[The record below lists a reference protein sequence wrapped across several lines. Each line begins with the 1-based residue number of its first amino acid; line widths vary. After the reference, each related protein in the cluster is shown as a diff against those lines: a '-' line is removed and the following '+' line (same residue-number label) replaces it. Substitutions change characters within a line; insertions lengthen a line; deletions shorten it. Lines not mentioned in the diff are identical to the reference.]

1 MIDTIKCFDGEYAFL
16 SNFYECKVEWEGII
30 YPSTE
35 HAFQAAKV
43 INPATRMA
51 IAAAPT
57 PGKAKRMGRQV
68 QLRGDWEQVKD
79 GIMYEIVLAKFQQNR
94 ELADKLLD
102 TECAVLEEGNTWND
116 TYWGV
121 CNGVGR
127 NQLGKTLMAVRM
139 HMLLEHALENDLAN

>member
-16 SNFYECKVEWEGII
+16 SNFYECEVEWEGIT

-43 INPATRMA
+43 INPATRLV
-51 IAAAPT
+51 IAAAET

-79 GIMYEIVLAKFQQNR
+79 MIMYEIVLAKFQQNR

-102 TECAVLEEGNTWND
+102 TAPAALEEGNTWND

-127 NQLGKTLMAVRM
+127 NQLGKTLMTVRAYIAF
-139 HMLLEHALENDLAN
+139 ERALEADLED

>member
-1 MIDTIKCFDGEYAFL
+1 MIDTIRCFDGEYAFL
-16 SNFYECKVEWEGII
+16 SNFYECKVEWEGIT

-43 INPATRMA
+43 INPATRLV
-51 IAAAPT
+51 IAAAET

-79 GIMYEIVLAKFQQNR
+79 MIMYEIVLAKFQQNR
-94 ELADKLLD
+94 ELADRLLD
-102 TECAVLEEGNTWND
+102 TAPATLEEGNTWND

-127 NQLGKTLMAVRM
+127 NQLGKTLMAVRA
-139 HMLLEHALENDLAN
+139 HIIFERALEADLED